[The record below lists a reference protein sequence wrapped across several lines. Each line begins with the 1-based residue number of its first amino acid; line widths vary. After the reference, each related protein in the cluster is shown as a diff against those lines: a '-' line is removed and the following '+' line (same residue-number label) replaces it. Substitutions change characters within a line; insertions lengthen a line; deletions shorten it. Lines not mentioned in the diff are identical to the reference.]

1 MEKQL
6 RKQRRKLII
15 RISAILF
22 AVWFAISAAYSV
34 ICYNNAKD
42 DAALIQDGNVNNIYH
57 ELTAVDSISLDYI
70 NNYVFNHGY
79 SPEYGEEQFN
89 DINYHM
95 ILRDMDRNIIADS
108 TNILGFEFKYK
119 LGSESY
125 GYDNSYIK
133 YDKFINSITAE
144 QREKIAKYLNSD
156 PGEGKSYELSCIK
169 YMRGNEDDFIPL
181 TLQIILT
188 EPDHTWYVED
198 EHIETFELNVDNT
211 EQNYEWGEEVE
222 LNDIVYEIGDMGK
235 NIIPREFFFGDF
247 GNDDIIGMLDKA
259 QKKQAQ
265 QNPMV
270 QISPFEYIY
279 YQEIVVNYKIVNRV
293 TEDGVELADYPY
305 TFMYA
310 QKLNIL
316 DICSGNIIR
325 AATIL
330 LIFFAVIGTIMSV
343 MMWRLLKTQLIAEQK
358 RVNITNALAHDIKT
372 PLFVISGYAQNLK
385 DNVNTDKREHYA
397 YKIMQQTDS
406 VNELV
411 HRMLELSRLDSVYL
425 KTKPES
431 FDLTELILEIN
442 ENFLLLPDGKY
453 IDFIHDGECMITAD
467 MELIKCVVEN
477 LVDNAVKYSLP
488 YSKIGIELKNKT
500 LSISNPCDNLSK
512 SDLEQIWEPY
522 TRLNQNNRQNGTG
535 LGLTIVKTICELHK
549 LKYGVK
555 LKNDLIVF
563 TIKF

>member
-6 RKQRRKLII
+6 RKQKRKLIF

-34 ICYNNAKD
+34 ICYNNAID
-42 DAALIQDGNVNNIYH
+42 DAAMTCEYDFNNIYY
-57 ELTAVDSISLDYI
+57 ELTATDTISFDYI
-70 NNYVFNHGY
+70 NNFAFKQVFIY
-79 SPEYGEEQFN
+79 EDGECHFIDN
-89 DINYHM
+89 NVHM
-95 ILRDMDRNIIADS
+95 VLRDMYRNIVADS
-108 TNILGFEFKYK
+108 TNILGFNFEYK
-119 LGSESY
+119 KDLESY
-125 GYDNSYIK
+125 GYIDSYIK
-133 YDKFINSITAE
+133 YDKFIDSMTDE
-144 QREKIAKYLNSD
+144 QRKKITEYLNEPLAD
-156 PGEGKSYELSCIK
+156 GKSYELSCIK
-169 YMRGNEDDFIPL
+169 YKLGYEGDIIPL
-181 TLQIILT
+181 TVQIIIT
-188 EPDHTWYVED
+188 EPNHTWYVED
-198 EHIETFELNVDNT
+198 EHIWNFNLNVNDT
-211 EQNYEWGEEVE
+211 ESTYEFGEVE
-222 LNDIVYEIGDMGK
+222 LDDTVYEIGDMSR
-235 NIIPREFFFGDF
+235 NIIPRKFFFNEF
-247 GNDDIIGMLDKA
+247 GSQDIIGMLDKK
-259 QKKQAQ
+259 QKKQAEQ
-265 QNPMV
+265 DPMV

-279 YQEIVVNYKIVNRV
+279 YHETEIHYTTAENV
-293 TEDGVELADYPY
+293 TEDGVETVVNPFTLI
-305 TFMYA
+305 YA

-316 DICSGNIIR
+316 DICSDSIFR
-325 AATIL
+325 AAAIL
-330 LIFFAVIGTIMSV
+330 LLFFAVIGTLMSV
-343 MMWRLLKTQLIAEQK
+343 LMWRLLKTQLIAEQK

-397 YKIMQQTDS
+397 YKIMQQADS
-406 VNELV
+406 VNALV

-442 ENFLLLPDGKY
+442 ENFLLLPDGKF

-467 MELIKCVVEN
+467 RELIKCAVEN

-488 YSKIGIELKNKT
+488 YSKICIELKNKT

-522 TRLNQNNRQNGTG
+522 TRLDQNSRQNGTG

-549 LKYGVK
+549 LKYSVK

-563 TIKF
+563 AIKF